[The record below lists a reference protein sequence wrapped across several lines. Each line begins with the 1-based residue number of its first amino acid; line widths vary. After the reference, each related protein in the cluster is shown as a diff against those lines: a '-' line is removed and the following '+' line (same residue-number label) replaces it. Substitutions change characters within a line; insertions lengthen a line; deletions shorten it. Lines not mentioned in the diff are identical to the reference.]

1 MVLPPKRQGGFELSF
16 FQIKNLV
23 KYFGGLA
30 AVNDVSFEVQKG
42 EIFGL
47 IGPNGSG
54 KTTIFNLIS
63 NYYRPTGGKVIFKD
77 EDITGFKT
85 NKVCKAGIGRTFQV
99 VKPLGRMTVL
109 DNVVAAAFSRVDSK
123 REAKELAMET
133 LRFCELD
140 HRSAV
145 LAKGLPIGER
155 KRLEITRAMATQPEL
170 LLLDETAAG
179 LNPSELE
186 GAIKLIQKIREKG
199 VTIIIVEHIMK
210 VIMTI
215 SDRIHAI
222 NFGQTIAEGSPK
234 EVANNPAVIEA
245 YLGEE
250 YAKG

>member
-1 MVLPPKRQGGFELSF
+1 MSF
-16 FQIKNLV
+16 FEVRNLV

-30 AVNDVSFEVQKG
+30 AVGGVSFEVKQG

-63 NYYRPTGGKVIFKD
+63 NYFRPTKGQILFKD
-77 EDITGFKT
+77 QDITGLKT
-85 NKVCKAGIGRTFQV
+85 HRICHLGIGRTFQV

-109 DNVVAAAFSRVDSK
+109 DNVIAAAYSRVHKKHD
-123 REAKELAMET
+123 ALVLALET
-133 LRFCELD
+133 LDFCGLA
-140 HRSAV
+140 HRRDV
-145 LAKGLPIGER
+145 LAKSLPIGER

-179 LNPSELE
+179 LNPSELDA
-186 GAIKLIQKIREKG
+186 AIDLILKIREKG
-199 VTIIIVEHIMK
+199 ITIIIVEHIMK

-222 NFGQTIAEGSPK
+222 NFGQTIAQGTPR
-234 EVANNPAVIEA
+234 EVANDPAVIEA

-250 YAKG
+250 YAHG

>member
-1 MVLPPKRQGGFELSF
+1 MIIFKVE
-16 FQIKNLV
+16 NLV

-30 AVNDVSFEVQKG
+30 AVNNVSFEVQKG

-63 NYYRPTGGKVIFKD
+63 SYFPVTSGRIYFKD
-77 EDITGFKT
+77 QDITAFKT
-85 NKVCKAGIGRTFQV
+85 HKICKAGIGRTFQV
-99 VKPLGRMTVL
+99 VKPLGRLSVL
-109 DNVVAAAFSRVDSK
+109 DNVIAAAFARVQTK
-123 REAKELAMET
+123 HEARDLALET
-133 LRFCELD
+133 LEFCGLA
-140 HRSAV
+140 HRKEI
-145 LAKGLPIGER
+145 LAKSLPIGER
-155 KRLEITRAMATQPEL
+155 KRLEITRAMATKPEL

-179 LNPSELE
+179 LNPSELDT
-186 GAIKLIQKIREKG
+186 AIDLILKIQDRG

-222 NFGQTIAEGSPK
+222 NFGQTIAHGSPE
-234 EVANNPAVIEA
+234 EVANDPAVIEA

-250 YAKG
+250 YAHR

>member
-1 MVLPPKRQGGFELSF
+1 MGFFEVR
-16 FQIKNLV
+16 NLV

-30 AVNDVSFEVQKG
+30 AVNNVSFDVKEG

-63 NYYRPTGGKVIFKD
+63 DYFAPTSGTIHFKD
-77 EDITGFKT
+77 QDITGLKT
-85 NKVCKAGIGRTFQV
+85 YKICKLGIGRTFQV

-109 DNVVAAAFSRVDSK
+109 DNVIAAAFSKVHSK
-123 REAKELAMET
+123 QEARSLALET
-133 LRFCELD
+133 LEFCELA
-140 HRSAV
+140 HRKEV
-145 LAKGLPIGER
+145 LAKSLPIGER

-179 LNPSELE
+179 LNPSELDA
-186 GAIKLIQKIREKG
+186 AIVLIKKIREKG
-199 VTIIIVEHIMK
+199 VTIVIVEHIMK

-222 NFGQTIAEGSPK
+222 NFGQTIAEGTPE
-234 EVANNPAVIEA
+234 EVANNKAVIEA

-250 YAKG
+250 YAQS

>member
-1 MVLPPKRQGGFELSF
+1 LILFEV
-16 FQIKNLV
+16 KNLV

-30 AVNDVSFEVQKG
+30 AVNNVSFQVNKG
-42 EIFGL
+42 EILGL

-63 NYYRPTGGKVIFKD
+63 NFHPVTSGSVHLDGD
-77 EDITGFKT
+77 EITGFKT
-85 NKVCKAGIGRTFQV
+85 NKICKRGIGRTFQV
-99 VKPLGRMTVL
+99 VKPLGRLTVL
-109 DNVVAAAFSRVDSK
+109 DNVIAAAFSKARNK
-123 REAKELAMET
+123 HEARDFAMET

-140 HRSAV
+140 HRKDA
-145 LAKGLPIGER
+145 LAKSLPIGER
-155 KRLEITRAMATQPEL
+155 KRLEITRAMATQPKL

-179 LNPSELE
+179 LNPSELDA
-186 GAIKLIQKIREKG
+186 AINLIQKIRDKG

-222 NFGQTIAEGSPK
+222 NFGQTIAEGTPK
-234 EVANNPAVIEA
+234 EMADHPAVIEA

-250 YAKG
+250 YAHG